1 MEKLTKECVLQSAA
15 RLEQES
21 QDAVMRDIP
30 QFFEAEIVTRFAGA
44 VPQKKELNP
53 LVFNMERGICL
64 AETVDFLRECPAL
77 RPYDLILAN
86 ELDSGCARSGE
97 RDTAA
102 EIARALGMQYVFG
115 LEFVELKDAAHG
127 FHGNAIFSRWPIL
140 WAEVLRLPEQYNWYY
155 DRQKRIGGR
164 NAVFAKLD
172 VQGQE
177 VGAVSIHLENR
188 TSGAGRLQQMK
199 AVLQEVERVFP
210 GIPVVLGGDLNT
222 NTFDGRDKAVIRH
235 LCDEPEELAAAIEM
249 IDLYEPLLQDCTAA
263 GYAWRAASG
272 GADCTRRKPLPEGG
286 CLHMKLDWLLPRGL
300 YRALQ
305 QCDFYTDGRLR
316 LCCAGQCAGPVYTAG
331 AERSQCGSCLP
342 CTAAEGGVNVINTI
356 LFDMGGTL
364 EDIWYNDQTIHS
376 VTGELRTFLNEHDL
390 GTGCN
395 DITFWNKLNSGIRT
409 YKQWSESNELEKK
422 PEEIWPE
429 YYMADFNLDREK
441 LQEVAERLAGM
452 WEVTY
457 YHRELRPKVK
467 ETLEELKKRG
477 YHLGVISNT
486 ASLYSVFDVLEQYGI
501 RDYFEDVTLSSVTGY
516 RKPHPSIFQISL
528 RQMQAKPEECA
539 YVGDTISRDIIGAKR
554 MHFGAAIQIQSF
566 LSAQK
571 DAGVDAAYQPDHI
584 IRELPELVDYLEERN
599 RAERLT
605 MQ

>member
-44 VPQKKELNP
+44 APQKKELNP

-64 AETVDFLRECPAL
+64 AETVDFLKECPAL

-249 IDLYEPLLQDCTAA
+249 IDRYEPLLQDCTAA
-263 GYAWRAASG
+263 GYAWREASG
-272 GADCTRRKPLPEGG
+272 GADCTRRKPLPESG
-286 CLHMKLDWLLPRGL
+286 CLHMKLDWLLPRGFTVH
-300 YRALQ
+300 
-305 QCDFYTDGRLR
+305 C
-316 LCCAGQCAGPVYTAG
+316 
-331 AERSQCGSCLP
+331 SS
-342 CTAAEGGVNVINTI
+342 
-356 LFDMGGTL
+356 
-364 EDIWYNDQTIHS
+364 
-376 VTGELRTFLNEHDL
+376 
-390 GTGCN
+390 
-395 DITFWNKLNSGIRT
+395 
-409 YKQWSESNELEKK
+409 
-422 PEEIWPE
+422 
-429 YYMADFNLDREK
+429 
-441 LQEVAERLAGM
+441 
-452 WEVTY
+452 
-457 YHRELRPKVK
+457 
-467 ETLEELKKRG
+467 
-477 YHLGVISNT
+477 VISTLTADCGFAAPDSTLARYAQPELSDHNVVR
-486 ASLYSVFDVLEQYGI
+486 ASLALPQ
-501 RDYFEDVTLSSVTGY
+501 
-516 RKPHPSIFQISL
+516 K
-528 RQMQAKPEECA
+528 EE
-539 YVGDTISRDIIGAKR
+539 
-554 MHFGAAIQIQSF
+554 
-566 LSAQK
+566 
-571 DAGVDAAYQPDHI
+571 
-584 IRELPELVDYLEERN
+584 
-599 RAERLT
+599 
-605 MQ
+605 

>member
-1 MEKLTKECVLQSAA
+1 M
-15 RLEQES
+15 
-21 QDAVMRDIP
+21 
-30 QFFEAEIVTRFAGA
+30 
-44 VPQKKELNP
+44 
-53 LVFNMERGICL
+53 
-64 AETVDFLRECPAL
+64 
-77 RPYDLILAN
+77 
-86 ELDSGCARSGE
+86 
-97 RDTAA
+97 
-102 EIARALGMQYVFG
+102 
-115 LEFVELKDAAHG
+115 
-127 FHGNAIFSRWPIL
+127 
-140 WAEVLRLPEQYNWYY
+140 
-155 DRQKRIGGR
+155 
-164 NAVFAKLD
+164 
-172 VQGQE
+172 
-177 VGAVSIHLENR
+177 
-188 TSGAGRLQQMK
+188 
-199 AVLQEVERVFP
+199 
-210 GIPVVLGGDLNT
+210 
-222 NTFDGRDKAVIRH
+222 
-235 LCDEPEELAAAIEM
+235 
-249 IDLYEPLLQDCTAA
+249 
-263 GYAWRAASG
+263 
-272 GADCTRRKPLPEGG
+272 
-286 CLHMKLDWLLPRGL
+286 
-300 YRALQ
+300 
-305 QCDFYTDGRLR
+305 
-316 LCCAGQCAGPVYTAG
+316 
-331 AERSQCGSCLP
+331 
-342 CTAAEGGVNVINTI
+342 INTI

-429 YYMADFNLDREK
+429 YYMADFNLDRER
-441 LQEVAERLAGM
+441 LQEVAEQLAGM

-528 RQMQAKPEECA
+528 RQMQAKPEECS

>member
-1 MEKLTKECVLQSAA
+1 MSGSLLGLHPCNQS
-15 RLEQES
+15 S
-21 QDAVMRDIP
+21 QPMNQQPTVA
-30 QFFEAEIVTRFAGA
+30 
-44 VPQKKELNP
+44 
-53 LVFNMERGICL
+53 LV
-64 AETVDFLRECPAL
+64 
-77 RPYDLILAN
+77 YD
-86 ELDSGCARSGE
+86 
-97 RDTAA
+97 
-102 EIARALGMQYVFG
+102 
-115 LEFVELKDAAHG
+115 
-127 FHGNAIFSRWPIL
+127 
-140 WAEVLRLPEQYNWYY
+140 
-155 DRQKRIGGR
+155 
-164 NAVFAKLD
+164 
-172 VQGQE
+172 
-177 VGAVSIHLENR
+177 
-188 TSGAGRLQQMK
+188 
-199 AVLQEVERVFP
+199 
-210 GIPVVLGGDLNT
+210 
-222 NTFDGRDKAVIRH
+222 FDGTLAPGNMQEYDFIPAV
-235 LCDEPEELAAAIEM
+235 
-249 IDLYEPLLQDCTAA
+249 
-263 GYAWRAASG
+263 GKS
-272 GADCTRRKPLPEGG
+272 
-286 CLHMKLDWLLPRGL
+286 
-300 YRALQ
+300 
-305 QCDFYTDGRLR
+305 
-316 LCCAGQCAGPVYTAG
+316 
-331 AERSQCGSCLP
+331 
-342 CTAAEGGVNVINTI
+342 
-356 LFDMGGTL
+356 
-364 EDIWYNDQTIHS
+364 
-376 VTGELRTFLNEHDL
+376 
-390 GTGCN
+390 
-395 DITFWNKLNSGIRT
+395 NKEF
-409 YKQWSESNELEKK
+409 WSESNELEKK

-486 ASLYSVFDVLEQYGI
+486 ASLYSVLDVLEQYGI